1 MTSDTPPI
9 AAQGVATLPDEAWA
23 QARHRTEII
32 GPLAALE
39 VVGHEAADEAAQALG
54 LSRRQVYVLIRRARQ
69 GTGLV
74 TDLTPGRSGGGKGK
88 GRLPEPVERIIREL
102 LQKRFL
108 TKQKRSLAAFHRE
121 VAQACKTQK
130 LPVPAR
136 NTVAQRIAGLH
147 PAKIARSRGGQDA
160 ARPLQGAGGIPP
172 EVTMPLEQVQID
184 HTVIDLIVVDERDRQ
199 PIGRPYLTIAIDVFT
214 RCVVGMVVTLE
225 APSAVSVGL
234 CLAHACCD
242 KRPWLERLDVEMDWP
257 MSGKPALLYLDNAAE
272 FKSEALRR
280 GCEQHGIRLDY
291 RPLGQPHYGGI
302 VERII
307 GTAMQMIHDE
317 LPGTTFSNPD
327 QRGEYASEK
336 VAALTL
342 RELERWLALAVGTY
356 HGSVHNGLLQPPAAR
371 WAEAV
376 ARTGVPTVI
385 TRTTAFLV
393 DFLPVLRRT
402 LTRTGFVIDHIH
414 YYADALKPWIARRDR
429 LPAFL
434 IRRDPRDISRIWV
447 LEPEGQHYL
456 EIPYRTLSH
465 PAVTLWE
472 QRQALAK
479 LRQQGREQVD
489 ESALF
494 RMIGQMREIVST
506 AQKATRK
513 ARRDADRRQHLK
525 ATAVLFKTTPP
536 PDADMADPQADNQPP
551 AKPFDQIEEW

>member
-1 MTSDTPPI
+1 MASDTSLI
-9 AAQGVATLPDEAWA
+9 AEQGVATLPDAAWA
-23 QARHRTEII
+23 QARQRAEII
-32 GPLAALE
+32 GPLAALD
-39 VVGHEAADEAAQALG
+39 VVGHEAADAAAHALG

-69 GTGLV
+69 GAGLV
-74 TDLTPGRSGGGKGK
+74 TDLARSRSGGGKGK
-88 GRLPEPVERIIREL
+88 GRLPESVERIIREL

-121 VAQACKTQK
+121 VAQACKAQK
-130 LPVPAR
+130 LRAPAR
-136 NTVAQRIAGLH
+136 NTVALRIAGLD
-147 PAKIARSRGGQDA
+147 PLKATRRREGQDA
-160 ARPLQGAGGIPP
+160 SRSLQGVGGEPP
-172 EVTMPLEQVQID
+172 AVTAPLEQVQID

-214 RCVVGMVVTLE
+214 RCVLGMVVTLE
-225 APSAVSVGL
+225 APSSVSVGL
-234 CLAHACCD
+234 CLVHVACD
-242 KRPWLERLDVEMDWP
+242 KRPWLEGLNIEMEWP
-257 MSGKPALLYLDNAAE
+257 MSGKPRLLYLDNAAE

-327 QRGEYASEK
+327 QRGDYDSENK
-336 VAALTL
+336 AALTL
-342 RELERWLALAVGTY
+342 RELERWLTLAVGTY

-371 WAEAV
+371 WAEAI

-393 DFLPVLRRT
+393 DFLPIIRRT

-494 RMIGQMREIVST
+494 RMIGQMREIMST

>member
-1 MTSDTPPI
+1 MASDTSLI
-9 AAQGVATLPDEAWA
+9 AEQGVATLPDAAWA
-23 QARHRTEII
+23 QARQRAEII
-32 GPLAALE
+32 GPLAALD
-39 VVGHEAADEAAQALG
+39 VVGHEAADAAAHALG

-69 GTGLV
+69 GAGLV
-74 TDLTPGRSGGGKGK
+74 TDLARSRSGGGKGK
-88 GRLPEPVERIIREL
+88 GRLPESVERIIREL

-121 VAQACKTQK
+121 VAQACKAQK
-130 LPVPAR
+130 LRAPAR
-136 NTVAQRIAGLH
+136 NTVALRIAGLD
-147 PAKIARSRGGQDA
+147 PLKATRRREGQDA
-160 ARPLQGAGGIPP
+160 SRSLQGVGGEPP
-172 EVTMPLEQVQID
+172 AVTAPLEQVQID

-214 RCVVGMVVTLE
+214 RCVLGMVVTLE
-225 APSAVSVGL
+225 APSSVSVGL
-234 CLAHACCD
+234 CLVHVACD
-242 KRPWLERLDVEMDWP
+242 KRPWLEGLNIEMEWP
-257 MSGKPALLYLDNAAE
+257 MSGKPRLLYLDNAAE

-280 GCEQHGIRLDY
+280 GSEQHGIRLDY

-327 QRGEYASEK
+327 QRGDYDSENK
-336 VAALTL
+336 AALTL
-342 RELERWLALAVGTY
+342 RELERWLTLAVGTY

-371 WAEAV
+371 WAEAI

-393 DFLPVLRRT
+393 DFLPIIRRT

>member
-1 MTSDTPPI
+1 MASDTSLI
-9 AAQGVATLPDEAWA
+9 AEQGVATLPDAAWA
-23 QARHRTEII
+23 QARQRAEII
-32 GPLAALE
+32 GPLAALD
-39 VVGHEAADEAAQALG
+39 VVGHEAADAAAHALG

-69 GTGLV
+69 GAGLV
-74 TDLTPGRSGGGKGK
+74 TDLARSRSGGGKGK
-88 GRLPEPVERIIREL
+88 GRLPESAERIIREL

-121 VAQACKTQK
+121 VAQACKAQK
-130 LPVPAR
+130 LRAPAR
-136 NTVAQRIAGLH
+136 NTVALRIAGLD
-147 PAKIARSRGGQDA
+147 PLKATRRREGQDA
-160 ARPLQGAGGIPP
+160 SRSLQGVGGEPP
-172 EVTMPLEQVQID
+172 AVTAPLEQVQID

-214 RCVVGMVVTLE
+214 RCVLGMVVTLE
-225 APSAVSVGL
+225 APSSVSVGL
-234 CLAHACCD
+234 CLVHVACD
-242 KRPWLERLDVEMDWP
+242 KRPWLEGLNIEMEWP
-257 MSGKPALLYLDNAAE
+257 MSGKPRLLYLDNAAE

-327 QRGEYASEK
+327 QRGDYDSENK
-336 VAALTL
+336 AALTL
-342 RELERWLALAVGTY
+342 RELERWLTLAVGTY

-371 WAEAV
+371 WAEAI

-393 DFLPVLRRT
+393 DFLPIIRRT

>member
-199 PIGRPYLTIAIDVFT
+199 PIGRPYLTLAIDVFT
-214 RCVVGMVVTLE
+214 RCVLGMVVTLE

-234 CLAHACCD
+234 CLAHAACD
-242 KRPWLERLDVEMDWP
+242 KRPWLEGLNVEMDWP
-257 MSGKPALLYLDNAAE
+257 MSGKPRLLYLDNAAE

-291 RPLGQPHYGGI
+291 RPPGQPHYGGI

-327 QRGEYASEK
+327 QRGDYDSENK
-336 VAALTL
+336 AALTL
-342 RELERWLALAVGTY
+342 RELERWLTLAVGTY

-371 WAEAV
+371 WAEAI

-393 DFLPVLRRT
+393 DFLPIIRRT

-525 ATAVLFKTTPP
+525 ATALLFKTTPP

>member
-1 MTSDTPPI
+1 MASDTSLI
-9 AAQGVATLPDEAWA
+9 AEQGVATLPDAAWA
-23 QARHRTEII
+23 QARQRAEII
-32 GPLAALE
+32 GPLAALD
-39 VVGHEAADEAAQALG
+39 VVGHEAADAAAHALG

-69 GTGLV
+69 GAGLV
-74 TDLTPGRSGGGKGK
+74 TDLARSRSGGGKGK
-88 GRLPEPVERIIREL
+88 GRLPESVERIIREL

-121 VAQACKTQK
+121 VAQACKAQK
-130 LPVPAR
+130 LRAPAR
-136 NTVAQRIAGLH
+136 NTVALRIAGLD
-147 PAKIARSRGGQDA
+147 PLKATRRREGQDA
-160 ARPLQGAGGIPP
+160 SRSLQGVGGEPP
-172 EVTMPLEQVQID
+172 AVTAPLEQVQID

-214 RCVVGMVVTLE
+214 RCVLGMVVTLE
-225 APSAVSVGL
+225 APSSVSVGL
-234 CLAHACCD
+234 CLVHVACD
-242 KRPWLERLDVEMDWP
+242 KRPWLEGLNIEMEWP
-257 MSGKPALLYLDNAAE
+257 MSGKPRLLYLDNAAE

-327 QRGEYASEK
+327 QRGDYDSENK
-336 VAALTL
+336 AALTL
-342 RELERWLALAVGTY
+342 RELERWLTLAVGTY

-371 WAEAV
+371 WAEAI

-393 DFLPVLRRT
+393 DFLPIIRRT

-414 YYADALKPWIARRDR
+414 YYADALKPWIA
-429 LPAFL
+429 
-434 IRRDPRDISRIWV
+434 RRDPRDISRIWV

>member
-108 TKQKRSLAAFHRE
+108 TKQKRSLAAFHRK

-199 PIGRPYLTIAIDVFT
+199 PIGRPYLTLAIDVFT
-214 RCVVGMVVTLE
+214 RCVLGMVVTLE

-234 CLAHACCD
+234 CLAHAACD
-242 KRPWLERLDVEMDWP
+242 KRPWLEGLNVEMDWP
-257 MSGKPALLYLDNAAE
+257 MSGKPRLLYLDNAAE

-291 RPLGQPHYGGI
+291 RPPGQPHYGGI

-317 LPGTTFSNPD
+317 LPGTTFSNPG
-327 QRGEYASEK
+327 QRGEYDSEK
-336 VAALTL
+336 MATLTL

-376 ARTGVPTVI
+376 ERVGVPAVV
-385 TRTTAFLV
+385 TRPTAFLV
-393 DFLPVLRRT
+393 DFLPVIRRT

-414 YYADALKPWIARRDR
+414 YYADALKPWIARRER

-456 EIPYRTLSH
+456 EIHYRTLSH

-479 LRQQGREQVD
+479 LRQLGREQVD

-494 RMIGQMREIVST
+494 RMIGQMREIVTT

-525 ATAVLFKTTPP
+525 TSEPPAKPIP
-536 PDADMADPQADNQPP
+536 PDVDMADPQADNLPP

>member
-199 PIGRPYLTIAIDVFT
+199 PIGRPYLTLAIDVFT
-214 RCVVGMVVTLE
+214 RCVLGMVVTLE

-234 CLAHACCD
+234 CLAHAACD
-242 KRPWLERLDVEMDWP
+242 KRPWLEGLNVEMDWP
-257 MSGKPALLYLDNAAE
+257 MSGKPRLLYLDNAAE

-291 RPLGQPHYGGI
+291 RPPGQPHYGGI

-307 GTAMQMIHDE
+307 GTAMQMIHDD
-317 LPGTTFSNPD
+317 LPGTTFSNPG
-327 QRGEYASEK
+327 QRGEYDSEK
-336 VAALTL
+336 MATLTL

-376 ARTGVPTVI
+376 ERVGVPAVV
-385 TRTTAFLV
+385 TRPTAFLV
-393 DFLPVLRRT
+393 DFLPVIRRT

-414 YYADALKPWIARRDR
+414 YYADALKPWIARRER

-456 EIPYRTLSH
+456 EIHYRTLSH

-479 LRQQGREQVD
+479 LRQLGREQVD

-494 RMIGQMREIVST
+494 RMIGQMREIVTT

-525 ATAVLFKTTPP
+525 TSEPPAKPIP
-536 PDADMADPQADNQPP
+536 PDVDMADPQADNLPP

>member
-1 MTSDTPPI
+1 MASDTSLI
-9 AAQGVATLPDEAWA
+9 AEQGVATLPDAAWA
-23 QARHRTEII
+23 QARQRAEII
-32 GPLAALE
+32 GPLAALD
-39 VVGHEAADEAAQALG
+39 VVGHEAADAAAHALG

-69 GTGLV
+69 GAGLV
-74 TDLTPGRSGGGKGK
+74 TDLARSRSGGGKGK
-88 GRLPEPVERIIREL
+88 GRLPESVERIIREL

-121 VAQACKTQK
+121 VAQACKAQK
-130 LPVPAR
+130 LRAPAR
-136 NTVAQRIAGLH
+136 NTVALRIAGLD
-147 PAKIARSRGGQDA
+147 PLKATRRREGQDA
-160 ARPLQGAGGIPP
+160 SRSLQGVGGEPP
-172 EVTMPLEQVQID
+172 AVPAPLEQVQID

-214 RCVVGMVVTLE
+214 RCVLGMVVTLE
-225 APSAVSVGL
+225 APSSVSVGL
-234 CLAHACCD
+234 CLVHVACD
-242 KRPWLERLDVEMDWP
+242 KRPWLEGLNIEMEWP
-257 MSGKPALLYLDNAAE
+257 MSGKPRLLYLDNAAE

-327 QRGEYASEK
+327 QRGDYDSENK
-336 VAALTL
+336 AALTL
-342 RELERWLALAVGTY
+342 RELERWLTLAVGTY

-371 WAEAV
+371 WAEAI

-393 DFLPVLRRT
+393 DFLPIIRRT

>member
-199 PIGRPYLTIAIDVFT
+199 PIGRPYLTLAIDVFT
-214 RCVVGMVVTLE
+214 RCVLGMVVTLE
-225 APSAVSVGL
+225 APFAVSVGL
-234 CLAHACCD
+234 CLAHAACD
-242 KRPWLERLDVEMDWP
+242 KRPWLEGLNVEMDWP
-257 MSGKPALLYLDNAAE
+257 MSGKPRLLYLDNAAE

-291 RPLGQPHYGGI
+291 RPPGQPHYGGI

-317 LPGTTFSNPD
+317 LPGTTFSNPG
-327 QRGEYASEK
+327 QRGEYDSEK
-336 VAALTL
+336 MATLTL

-376 ARTGVPTVI
+376 ERVGVPAVV
-385 TRTTAFLV
+385 TRPTAFLV
-393 DFLPVLRRT
+393 DFLPVIRRT

-414 YYADALKPWIARRDR
+414 YYADALKPWIARRER

-456 EIPYRTLSH
+456 EIHYRTLSH

-479 LRQQGREQVD
+479 LRQLGREQVD

-494 RMIGQMREIVST
+494 RMIGQMREIVTT

-525 ATAVLFKTTPP
+525 TSEPPAKPIP
-536 PDADMADPQADNQPP
+536 PDVDMADPQADNLPP